1 MNRITLLTLA
11 CMLVATTAHG
21 ENPAAE
27 QPTSAEQTPS
37 STATRAWLDL
47 QSSGQE
53 ASKQPQPLSG
63 EVLDKIH
70 DRYIDSFGKPIPEHY
85 EHESFT
91 DN

>member
-1 MNRITLLTLA
+1 MNCKILLTLA
-11 CMLVATTAHG
+11 FMLSVAAARAEG
-21 ENPAAE
+21 VAE
-27 QPTSAEQTPS
+27 QPPAGQQTPS
-37 STATRAWLDL
+37 TTATRAWMDL

-63 EVLDKIH
+63 ETMEKIH
-70 DRYIDSFGKPIPEHY
+70 KRYIDSFGKPIPEYY

>member
-11 CMLVATTAHG
+11 FLVSGLTAH
-21 ENPAAE
+21 AE
-27 QPTSAEQTPS
+27 DSLDESPSVQVPS

-63 EVLDKIH
+63 EAMDKIH
-70 DRYIDSFGKPIPEHY
+70 KRYIDSFGKPIPEHY
-85 EHESFT
+85 KHESFT

>member
-1 MNRITLLTLA
+1 MNRITLLTLTF
-11 CMLVATTAHG
+11 MLSATAAHA
-21 ENPAAE
+21 EVTTE
-27 QPTSAEQTPS
+27 QPSAQQTPS

-63 EVLDKIH
+63 EAMDKIH
-70 DRYIDSFGKPIPEHY
+70 KRYIDSFGKPIPEHY